1 MKKKFLTFALALCM
15 ILPAVGCE
23 KGNYTKV
30 EPDYSASEDTLA
42 MHIGGWVAPPPVQ
55 KAGGVDY
62 CTQENYNDV
71 ADFGINT
78 IYGLYEPWGL
88 TVDGKNANE
97 RALEYT
103 EKAGIGF
110 YVRDLQAG
118 AALQEGDKDT
128 FDQVFGKYMEYDSF
142 AGIMAVDETSAALF
156 PENAAMRKGWD
167 KFVPDKDF
175 YVNLFPTYALPGQLG
190 IGETENYREH
200 YIRRFLQETGLKM
213 LSYDHYPLLEDG
225 WGKGSLTADY
235 LYNLEVCAEEARDA
249 GVPFW
254 TFLQAMSYDNATRC
268 PTEAELRWQVL
279 CSMAFGAQGYQYFCY
294 WTPAG
299 PGDNVAK
306 SACVTE
312 FGEKTPVWYAGQKIN
327 REILNF
333 DHVYL
338 NYEWQ
343 GVMPVLAEG
352 NSKNKLFNMMNHA
365 LDSVGRIRS
374 VKSDQD
380 VIVGAF
386 KDRADNDAF
395 MVVNFS
401 DPGDEKSCKTE
412 VVMKSASSAVVYKN
426 GVRSVAEAKGGK
438 LTLELEAGN
447 GAFVVPLQ

>member
-1 MKKKFLTFALALCM
+1 
-15 ILPAVGCE
+15 
-23 KGNYTKV
+23 
-30 EPDYSASEDTLA
+30 
-42 MHIGGWVAPPPVQ
+42 
-55 KAGGVDY
+55 
-62 CTQENYNDV
+62 
-71 ADFGINT
+71 
-78 IYGLYEPWGL
+78 
-88 TVDGKNANE
+88 
-97 RALEYT
+97 
-103 EKAGIGF
+103 
-110 YVRDLQAG
+110 
-118 AALQEGDKDT
+118 
-128 FDQVFGKYMEYDSF
+128 
-142 AGIMAVDETSAALF
+142 
-156 PENAAMRKGWD
+156 
-167 KFVPDKDF
+167 
-175 YVNLFPTYALPGQLG
+175 
-190 IGETENYREH
+190 
-200 YIRRFLQETGLKM
+200 
-213 LSYDHYPLLEDG
+213 
-225 WGKGSLTADY
+225 
-235 LYNLEVCAEEARDA
+235 
-249 GVPFW
+249 
-254 TFLQAMSYDNATRC
+254 MSYDNATRC